1 MSALYA
7 SLDTRNDLAI
17 KAMQDRYTTFT
28 SDIIKV
34 EQRIKD
40 FYNKS
45 QSQIN
50 VLTESF
56 KRQRNIIEEKQ
67 KAIDLFFK

>member
-45 QSQIN
+45 
-50 VLTESF
+50 
-56 KRQRNIIEEKQ
+56 
-67 KAIDLFFK
+67 